1 MSNKK
6 SKNLSWDAFTAMGNP
21 ENAPDLPE
29 DEEQTSDFS
38 KMKVRIVLEKK
49 NRRGKEATVILGLD
63 MDDTALSDMAKVLKK
78 KCGVGG
84 SSKNGEIILQ
94 GNHRDKVLSFL
105 QEKGVKDVK
114 KSGG

>member
-6 SKNLSWDAFTAMGNP
+6 SKNLSWDAFKALGNP

-29 DEEQTSDFS
+29 EKTIDNNFS
-38 KMKVRIVLEKK
+38 KMSVRIFLEKK
-49 NRRGKEATVILGLD
+49 NRRGKEATVIAGLD
-63 MDDTALSDMAKVLKK
+63 LNDSELSEMAKLLKK

-94 GNHRDKVLSFL
+94 GNHRDKVLSYL
-105 QEKGVKDVK
+105 QEQGVKDVK

>member
-1 MSNKK
+1 MSNKN
-6 SKNLSWDAFTAMGNP
+6 SKNLSWDAFTSMGNP
-21 ENAPDLPE
+21 DNAPELPE
-29 DEEQTSDFS
+29 EKQEDPLFS

-63 MDDTALSDMAKVLKK
+63 LDDDALSDMAKLLKK

-94 GNHRDKVLSFL
+94 GNHRDKVLL
-105 QEKGVKDVK
+105 YLKEKGVKDVK